1 MRSLI
6 IVALC
11 AFVGCDDGTDDG
23 AAVGDARVGREV
35 DAAVRADD
43 SAVAPR
49 DGATARD
56 ATPGDAALV
65 DVGALDG
72 APPSDAAPDTSW
84 ADAAPQPDA
93 SGRQDAAPAPDAA
106 APAADPRTYCESA
119 VEVFCPFYLRC
130 GRMAAEDMDDCR
142 ARFADNCEAL
152 YEPLYASLVDVG
164 RLRYAP
170 EALAE
175 CAAHLD
181 IVRCEAQ
188 VFDLDGPCG
197 RIWVGDSPVG
207 AVCGP
212 GIDSFVCQPGSAC
225 RLGLDFCG
233 TCEPA
238 ADVGQACDAELRC
251 GPEATCVEGTCVAR
265 AVPGE
270 PCGQAGCVVG
280 IACVDGTCAPRT
292 RPGLGDGCGAGASC
306 PYAAACVGGVCVE
319 AHPVGDACDAETPCA
334 ANRCAAGVCAAPGK
348 PGEACAEGRDCL
360 AGICDGGRCA
370 ALPAGCFAR

>member
-11 AFVGCDDGTDDG
+11 AFVGCDDGDEG
-23 AAVGDARVGREV
+23 GVPVGDARVGRTV
-35 DAAVRADD
+35 DAA
-43 SAVAPR
+43 P
-49 DGATARD
+49 T
-56 ATPGDAALV
+56 
-65 DVGALDG
+65 
-72 APPSDAAPDTSW
+72 SDAAPATPADGAVPADAAERDATVVDGGPV
-84 ADAAPQPDA
+84 ADAAPTPL
-93 SGRQDAAPAPDAA
+93 DAAPVLDAA
-106 APAADPRTYCESA
+106 LMLDAAPILDATPAADAAPPAADPRTYCESA

-164 RLRYAP
+164 RLRYVP

-181 IVRCEAQ
+181 VVRCEAQ

-238 ADVGQACDAELRC
+238 AAVGGACDDDLRC
-251 GPEATCVEGTCVAR
+251 GPEATCVDGTCVAR

-292 RPGLGDGCGAGASC
+292 RPGLGDACGAGASC

-319 AHPVGDACDAETPCA
+319 AHPVGDACDAENPCA

-360 AGICDGGRCA
+360 AGVCEGGRCA